1 MRLDNQSF
9 DFYLYVYI
17 CVYLNITE
25 TNIYTCRMKN
35 RLMKLY
41 TYGYSFVTDKNQV
54 VEIKA
59 YTKNEL

>member
-1 MRLDNQSF
+1 MRLNNQSF
-9 DFYLYVYI
+9 DFYLYEYI

-25 TNIYTCRMKN
+25 TNVYTCRMKN
-35 RLMKLY
+35 RLKLY